1 MKNTDQRVVKTLALI
16 DQTCYALLDQMPFE
30 KLSVAMICKH
40 ATIGRSTFY
49 QYYLDKYDWL
59 EKQVALYT
67 DQFQT
72 IMANRQRDFQQ
83 SESLTKLV
91 TALLPYRAPILVLLK
106 IHSATADLTVN
117 FNQILQTSVTKFK
130 LPDSKLTVPLPY
142 LQALY
147 ATNAMTYITYSL
159 EHGIDE
165 QVSQFMNQS
174 FNLILP
180 TLVVK
185 PK

>member
-1 MKNTDQRVVKTLALI
+1 MNNNDQRVIKTLALI
-16 DQTCYALLDQMPFE
+16 DQTCYALLDQIPFE
-30 KLSVAMICKH
+30 KLSVAMICKQ

-59 EKQVALYT
+59 EKQVTRYT

-72 IMANRQRDFQQ
+72 IMTNRQHDFKQ

-91 TALLPYRAPILVLLK
+91 TALWPQRAPILTLFQ
-106 IHSATADLTVN
+106 IHTATADLTVN
-117 FNQILQTSVTKFK
+117 FNQILQASITQFQIPTAQ
-130 LPDSKLTVPLPY
+130 LTVSLTY
-142 LQALY
+142 LQELY

-159 EHGIDE
+159 THGIDE
-165 QVSQFMNQS
+165 QISQFMNQS
-174 FNLILP
+174 FNAILP
-180 TLVVK
+180 TLIVK